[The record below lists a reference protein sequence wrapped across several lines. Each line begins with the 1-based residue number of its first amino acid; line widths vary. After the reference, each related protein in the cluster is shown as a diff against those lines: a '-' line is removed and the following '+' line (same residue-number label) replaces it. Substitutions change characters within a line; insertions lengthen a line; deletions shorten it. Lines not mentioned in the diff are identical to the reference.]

1 MRVCREEML
10 LIYQLTGIYIFWTL
24 PTIKF
29 SFSFFKFYLFLF
41 ANLEHFFVPLQ
52 MNAFGVAAET
62 W

>member
-1 MRVCREEML
+1 ML

>member
-1 MRVCREEML
+1 ML

-41 ANLEHFFVPLQ
+41 ANLEHFFVPLP
-52 MNAFGVAAET
+52 MNASDDAAGT
-62 W
+62 